1 MGDTSYRA
9 EIPVYNKKGVPKN
22 SSIYLTCS
30 QKLSEQNDVS
40 KISIKDEDNQE
51 LYANKNAIDNYFLPA
66 TISEN
71 NIIISPNP
79 NKFLDINGVEKITIT
94 IPADFYYE
102 TSDGEK
108 ISFGT
113 PYSYTYIVNSETVD
127 KAEVNIGKD
136 TGDILPNGLHNY
148 SIGETFDIEYII
160 SEGYYFNNW
169 SVTTGNGYKGIE
181 IFDSNSTITG
191 IIQLVK
197 YDSFGN
203 EDKNA
208 EKIDLFRFTDPV
220 EDDANY
226 LKKEN
231 KIKRTF
237 TVLTNYS
244 GILIKPNCMQLPDIN
259 DYEPKYSTS
268 SENFDTPI
276 TITFNKK
283 INTNLLDYDFVNI
296 KYGNIDC
303 NSYFIKSFSIKDDV
317 TVLSLKPTSSIK
329 ELFKNSNSVVDLT
342 VTIDNKKIT
351 DTEGKSNTVN
361 LSWQYRIKYEP
372 EQEAPVLNLSD
383 SKVYKDIE
391 KKNELTNKAFESWSD
406 ESSDEQE
413 YGDYSQN
420 HINDKVYLDLSF
432 SDNRSGVIS
441 VLVNET
447 YLQNVDGESVTKN
460 ICKNK
465 IIKNFEWEPN
475 SNQNYLFE
483 YKLSSINDGLIK
495 LEFFIQDTSENI
507 CEEKLIYYVIKD
519 TQVYCPDPLISNI
532 SSLTDKLYEN
542 NNKIEVNAY
551 LNTIEKIEESLK
563 KININLYDKW
573 FQVGNKNFETLY
585 VPDEKN
591 FEIDNSN
598 SSNYNFTYDEDSS
611 NYIFSFTDYD
621 ENIYT
626 NTSITFNVTD
636 LVGNK
641 NNYSI
646 QLPKRNYILGYTKED
661 YLNAGAEFYFPL
673 DVLNY
678 SHEINR
684 KYYLYN
690 KNSSQNEHNYT
701 LYKFNNFNDFKLNKA
716 NFTYNAYYLDSF
728 VVPGTHIFILSLPSN
743 KIELNLETGNCD
755 NIYSIDYL
763 DESNI
768 PDFNLTSDKEN
779 SITISL
785 KNNTDNIYFFNI
797 AEEEEQ
803 AINGNQMLVYPGTY
817 EIQGDIEGKEYFI
830 SPRYMDNNEIPHKS
844 NVTKNIKIFSSSNN
858 NNDDTSDHTPPFYYS
873 TYNNI
878 IFEIDSPI
886 KFTNDLFNLNFSSIT
901 DNESLKLNNGCLDV
915 EYLFYPCY
923 PGYENLTEQEFDLLP
938 NKKIYKANQNEI
950 ENGFSIISP
959 SFETGK
965 YFIASR
971 FYDNAGNYHFKID
984 QLFNF
989 TFEKNGFSVDK
1000 NSNSIKLSFTPED
1013 NFDYS
1018 ISHSKWNLFYKQFNI
1033 TTNNW
1038 ETINQSKLSPAQD
1051 KYNFSYTIGNID
1063 TTLKNSFIYINFAV

>member
-1 MGDTSYRA
+1 MKKSGLFFIFVCLFLITSCKNFLAGKDTLEQINNSIKYANAPTVTLNIRSDYGSVSNAGDNTLKVGDTLPLLYTEGNSGYQFIKWEVTPQNAVSFSVNNNKLSTQFTNEA
-9 EIPVYNKKGVPKN
+9 EIKILKKVSKISIKPLLYIRPVFDSSKTEPVYNKKGVPKN

-51 LYANKNAIDNYFLPA
+51 LYANKNANDNYFLPA
-66 TISEN
+66 TISDN

-181 IFDSNSTITG
+181 IFDSNSTITR

-208 EKIDLFRFTDPV
+208 KKIDLFRFTDPV

-237 TVLTNYS
+237 SVLTNYS

-391 KKNELTNKAFESWSD
+391 KKNELTKKAFESWSD

-532 SSLTDKLYEN
+532 SSLTDELYEY

-563 KININLYDKW
+563 KN
-573 FQVGNKNFETLY
+573 
-585 VPDEKN
+585 
-591 FEIDNSN
+591 
-598 SSNYNFTYDEDSS
+598 
-611 NYIFSFTDYD
+611 
-621 ENIYT
+621 
-626 NTSITFNVTD
+626 
-636 LVGNK
+636 
-641 NNYSI
+641 
-646 QLPKRNYILGYTKED
+646 
-661 YLNAGAEFYFPL
+661 
-673 DVLNY
+673 
-678 SHEINR
+678 
-684 KYYLYN
+684 
-690 KNSSQNEHNYT
+690 
-701 LYKFNNFNDFKLNKA
+701 
-716 NFTYNAYYLDSF
+716 
-728 VVPGTHIFILSLPSN
+728 
-743 KIELNLETGNCD
+743 
-755 NIYSIDYL
+755 
-763 DESNI
+763 
-768 PDFNLTSDKEN
+768 
-779 SITISL
+779 
-785 KNNTDNIYFFNI
+785 
-797 AEEEEQ
+797 
-803 AINGNQMLVYPGTY
+803 
-817 EIQGDIEGKEYFI
+817 
-830 SPRYMDNNEIPHKS
+830 
-844 NVTKNIKIFSSSNN
+844 
-858 NNDDTSDHTPPFYYS
+858 
-873 TYNNI
+873 
-878 IFEIDSPI
+878 
-886 KFTNDLFNLNFSSIT
+886 
-901 DNESLKLNNGCLDV
+901 
-915 EYLFYPCY
+915 
-923 PGYENLTEQEFDLLP
+923 
-938 NKKIYKANQNEI
+938 
-950 ENGFSIISP
+950 
-959 SFETGK
+959 
-965 YFIASR
+965 
-971 FYDNAGNYHFKID
+971 
-984 QLFNF
+984 
-989 TFEKNGFSVDK
+989 
-1000 NSNSIKLSFTPED
+1000 
-1013 NFDYS
+1013 
-1018 ISHSKWNLFYKQFNI
+1018 
-1033 TTNNW
+1033 
-1038 ETINQSKLSPAQD
+1038 
-1051 KYNFSYTIGNID
+1051 
-1063 TTLKNSFIYINFAV
+1063 